1 MLPTTEVQIH
11 HYYTTSIYENF
22 LSLASLTD
30 RTCAVSPFVNFSP
43 SPTPATKKSHP
54 LTQLPRQRNIV
65 MTEGVRVGGGGELK
79 GIAKLGSCAGQSI
92 LHIRDTPLSQ
102 HINCTLYILHV
113 YAAWRKKMAY
123 ICVKRNTTSCSI
135 GYVQK
140 IFLFNKSNIFRSRFQ
155 WPRGL
160 RRRSGAARLPG

>member
-1 MLPTTEVQIH
+1 MLLLPTTEVQIH

-30 RTCAVSPFVNFSP
+30 RTCAVPPFVNFSP
-43 SPTPATKKSHP
+43 SPTRATKKSHP

-65 MTEGVRVGGGGELK
+65 MTEGVRVGWGELK
-79 GIAKLGSCAGQSI
+79 GIAKLGSSAGQSI

-123 ICVKRNTTSCSI
+123 ICFKRNITSCSF
-135 GYVQK
+135 GYAQK
-140 IFLFNKSNIFRSRFQ
+140 IFPFDK
-155 WPRGL
+155 
-160 RRRSGAARLPG
+160 